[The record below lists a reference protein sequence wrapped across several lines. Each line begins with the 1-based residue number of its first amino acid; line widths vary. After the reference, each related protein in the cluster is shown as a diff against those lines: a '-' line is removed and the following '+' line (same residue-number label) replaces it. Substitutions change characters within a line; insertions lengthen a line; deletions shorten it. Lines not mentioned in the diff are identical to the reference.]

1 MELQIIY
8 TSVDGSI
15 DYTTKKRSVESCQTK
30 YSMKKSNSNSWTNS
44 HKGKKVIS
52 AFDSGNDVKIKFKA
66 NNKDV
71 ELIFDYSQ
79 VFELYTFL
87 DLFHKC
93 QQDVN
98 FESDE
103 IIHFTKA

>member
-1 MELQIIY
+1 MELEIIY

-15 DYTTKKRSVESCQTK
+15 EYRTKKRSAKPGQTK
-30 YSMKKSNSNSWTNS
+30 YSMKRSNSESWS
-44 HKGKKVIS
+44 DSYKEKKVIS

-71 ELIFDYSQ
+71 ELIFDYSE

-87 DLFHKC
+87 DLFH

-98 FESDE
+98 FESDDV
-103 IIHFTKA
+103 IHFTKS